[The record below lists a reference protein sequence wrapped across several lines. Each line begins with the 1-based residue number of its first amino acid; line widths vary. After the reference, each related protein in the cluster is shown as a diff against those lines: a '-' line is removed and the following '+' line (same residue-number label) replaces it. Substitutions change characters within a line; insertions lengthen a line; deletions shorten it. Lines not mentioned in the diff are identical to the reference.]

1 MSVHYHVHLERAER
15 LFKHMNAAQLDQC
28 VDAEMKFDRDG
39 PGVSDLALYLLDL
52 TETDLS
58 YELLSYEPAVERHW
72 GTTVIHVEP
81 RPERALGAVC

>member
-1 MSVHYHVHLERAER
+1 MSAHYHVHLERAER
-15 LFKHMNAAQLDQC
+15 LFKHMNAARLDRR

-39 PGVSDLALYLLDL
+39 PGVSALALYLLDL

-58 YELLSYEPAVERHW
+58 YELAVERHW

-81 RPERALGAVC
+81 RPERALGSVC